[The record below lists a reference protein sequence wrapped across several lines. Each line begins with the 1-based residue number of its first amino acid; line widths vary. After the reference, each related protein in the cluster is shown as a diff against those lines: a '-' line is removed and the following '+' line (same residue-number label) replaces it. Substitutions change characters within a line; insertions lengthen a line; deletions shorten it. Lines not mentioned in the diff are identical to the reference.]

1 VWKDDASVFRG
12 LDPDADGVPREPL
25 ITVDLDLAAGWRD
38 AEIAGAARALGDELA
53 ITVGVGHH
61 APERRLRP
69 LARALTLSLVPKGD
83 DDAAYVVVDDVA
95 AAMADLRAA
104 VHGSPRAAVALA
116 GLVRAT
122 SELGV
127 QAGLLAE
134 AATYSALLGG
144 SEFRRWLDA
153 RSRRPVA
160 QCENPVLTERRD
172 DELLV
177 LLNRPDRHNAM
188 NTAMREALMDALAVP
203 MVDPTIR
210 RVELRGAGLS
220 FGCGGDLDEF
230 GTATDLAAAFVVRL
244 DRAPWRLLHQLR
256 ERAHAHL
263 HGACIGA
270 GLEMAAFAGSVS
282 AAADTRLELPEVS
295 MGLVPGAGGT
305 VSVVRRIGRWRA
317 AWIMLTGARVPVAT
331 ALRWG
336 LIDAVEER

>member
-12 LDPDADGVPREPL
+12 LDPDAHGVPREPL

-38 AEIAGAARALGDELA
+38 AEIAAAARALSDELA
-53 ITVGVGHH
+53 ITVGFSHVV
-61 APERRLRP
+61 PESRLRP

-83 DDAAYVVVDDVA
+83 DDAAYIVVDDIA
-95 AAMADLRAA
+95 AAMAALRTA
-104 VHGSPRAAVALA
+104 VNRSPRAAVALA

-122 SELGV
+122 SELGAR
-127 QAGLLAE
+127 AGLMAE
-134 AATYSALLGG
+134 AATYSTMLGG
-144 SEFRRWLDA
+144 SEFRRWLDG
-153 RSRRPVA
+153 RDRRPVA
-160 QCENPVLTERRD
+160 QCEQPVLTERRGD
-172 DELLV
+172 ALLV

-188 NTAMREALMDALAVP
+188 NAAMREALMDALAVP

-210 RVELRGAGLS
+210 SIELRGAGPS

-230 GTATDLAAAFVVRL
+230 GMATDLAAAFVVRL
-244 DRAPWRLLHQLR
+244 DRGPWRLLHRLR
-256 ERAHAHL
+256 ERTHAHL

-270 GLEMAAFAGSVS
+270 GLEMAAFAGSVT
-282 AAADTRLELPEVS
+282 AAADTRLQLPEVS

-305 VSVVRRIGRWRA
+305 VSVVRRIGRWRS
-317 AWIMLTGARVPVAT
+317 AWMMITGAPVPVAT